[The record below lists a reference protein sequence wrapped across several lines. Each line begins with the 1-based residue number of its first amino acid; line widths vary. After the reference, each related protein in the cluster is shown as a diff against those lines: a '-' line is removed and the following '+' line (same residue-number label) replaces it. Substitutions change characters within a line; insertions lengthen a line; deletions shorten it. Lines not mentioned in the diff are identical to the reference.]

1 MKDAISFYALAVLL
15 VAYLTMCAAGLV
27 RLWADGDD
35 DDDEL
40 EEQERLAEARA
51 LNAFADDPQRLAR
64 RCGLHCA
71 DCGQPFLVLGG
82 SVWCGQCDETPG
94 EVLARM
100 AVVAETGPR
109 TLAKR
114 QARRAARRRA
124 A

>member
-1 MKDAISFYALAVLL
+1 MKDAISLYALAVLL

-27 RLWADGDD
+27 RLWRDG
-35 DDDEL
+35 DDEL
-40 EEQERLAEARA
+40 EEQERDAEARA

-71 DCGQPFLVLGG
+71 DCNEPFLVLGG
-82 SVWCGQCDETPG
+82 SVWCGRCDPTPG

-100 AVVAETGPR
+100 AVVAETDPR